1 MKKTIYTKSAPNPVG
16 PYCQATVVNG
26 FLYCSGQI
34 GINPQTNS
42 LVEGI
47 ENQSEQVMKN
57 IKALL
62 DEADYNFSD
71 VVKTTCFLSDMNN
84 FSKFNDIYAKHFVS
98 NPARS
103 CVEAKLPKGALVE
116 VEIIAHKESEA

>member
-1 MKKTIYTKSAPNPVG
+1 MEKIYTKSAPEPVG
-16 PYCQATVVNG
+16 PYSQGIIANG

-34 GINPQTNS
+34 GINSSTNS
-42 LVEGI
+42 LEGGL
-47 ENQSEQVMKN
+47 EQQSEQVMKN

-62 DEADYNFSD
+62 DEAGCDFNN

-84 FSKFNDIYAKHFVS
+84 FSKFNEIYAKYFIS

-116 VEIIAHKESEA
+116 VEVIAAL